1 MKKEKCVEDVILE
14 IEQKIAE
21 DFQKYYD
28 SEVGINDII
37 KELASEYRLEHGDLK
52 KIENAVISDLLGF

>member
-1 MKKEKCVEDVILE
+1 MKKEKRVEDIINEV
-14 IEQKIAE
+14 EQKIAM
-21 DFQKYYD
+21 DFSKYYN

-37 KELASEYRLEHGDLK
+37 KELTSEYRLEHGDLK